1 MDEWH
6 VLSDGAGVVSCDLA
20 NRMSPQIQPGV
31 ERPRAAGNEIGA
43 EATSFPAPRRG
54 GSVASKQPMRD
65 YLNAINTHVV
75 VYDGGMGATLEQFD
89 LTSEDY
95 GGLAGKCH
103 EALVLRRP
111 DVIEGVHASMLD
123 AGAEVVETDTF
134 QASRLKLAEW
144 GLAEHTLE
152 INTKAAEIARRAAGE
167 RRYVAGSIGPT
178 GYLPASEDPAL
189 GQIRFGELVEVFAE
203 QARGLIDGGADLLIV
218 ETAQDILEVK
228 AAVFGARQA
237 FKTTGRALPIHTSVS
252 LLPNGGKM
260 LLGTDVSAVLCT
272 LEALRVDVIG
282 LNCSTGPQ
290 DMRDAIRFL
299 GEHCP
304 VPVACIPNAGLP
316 LQGPDGETIFPEQP
330 EPLADA
336 LAEFVERYGVGVVG
350 GCCGTTPDHIRA
362 IVERVATP
370 PGAAA
375 RTAGGGASAT
385 APPTRPVPPR
395 PAPRP
400 PHLSAMIAATP
411 LVQEPRPT
419 MVGER
424 VNAQGSRK
432 AKELLLAEDYD
443 GLAQI
448 AEDQVEGGAHV
459 LDLCV
464 ALTERTDEDEQMR
477 LVVKK
482 VSLTQPAPIQVDS
495 TEPEVIE
502 RALEQCPGR
511 AIVNS
516 VNLEAGRAKLDRVV
530 PVALAHGAALIA
542 LTIDETGMAKTAQ
555 RKVEIAKRIRDLCCE
570 EHGLDPELL
579 IFDCLTFTLTTGD
592 EEWRPSAV
600 ETIEGIRRIK
610 AEVPHVKTSL
620 GVSNVSF
627 GVSPTA
633 RAVLNSVF
641 LHHCVDA
648 GLDLAMVNPNHIT
661 PYGEIPTGERELAD
675 DLVFNR
681 REDALERFIAHFE
694 SKGEQEADAAAQD
707 PTEGMEPEQALHFHI
722 LRRRREGVE
731 AWIDASV
738 EKIGAVPTLNDV
750 LLPAMKEVGD
760 KFGAGELILP
770 FVLQSAEV
778 MKRAVAQLERY
789 LDKLEGYTKGTVV
802 LATVFGDVHDIG
814 KSLVNTILT
823 NNGYTV
829 VDLGKQVPIQTIL
842 DAAQEHDATAIGLSA
857 LLVSTSK
864 QMPACVAEL
873 HAKGLPYPV
882 LIGGAAINRAFG
894 YRALYPGGRESE
906 EVYEPGVF
914 YCKDAFEGL
923 AVMDQLVDA
932 QARGGLVERLR
943 ASAAEFRAKGET
955 PAEELDFTDDSVR
968 SPARTDA
975 PVPTPPYWGV
985 REIEVDLDE
994 VYRHLD
1000 THVLFK
1006 LHWGGRGVK
1015 GEAWRELLEGDFRP
1029 RLERMWREQ
1038 DYLHPRALLG
1048 FFPCYAL
1055 GNEIVVLDPA
1065 TLDPAKPDDGA
1076 DGRAPRLDPATLD
1089 PAAPDSGAD
1098 GRAPRL
1104 DPTPRAR
1111 ELTRFVCPRQPK
1123 GDRLCLAD
1131 FFRPAV
1137 DGRPPA
1143 ELDVVAVQAVT
1154 VGSEVTE
1161 VMARLESE
1169 GEFSEQLFVHGL
1181 GVQAAEGLAE
1191 WLHATVRELLGI
1203 GATQGRRYSWGYPAV
1218 PEQSEHL
1225 KVEQLLGLSDIGMHI
1240 TDGYAPEPEQSTLA
1254 LVAHHPQAIYFGT
1267 RQGRLLP
1274 NGSPDDV
1281 IKGSPRDP
1289 SLFAAGDTGPA
1300 LGDEEP
1306 PDGTV
1311 EEEDEPAMAG

>member
-1 MDEWH
+1 
-6 VLSDGAGVVSCDLA
+6 
-20 NRMSPQIQPGV
+20 
-31 ERPRAAGNEIGA
+31 
-43 EATSFPAPRRG
+43 
-54 GSVASKQPMRD
+54 MRD
-65 YLNAINTHVV
+65 YLNAINTRVV

-95 GGLAGKCH
+95 GGLPGKCH
-103 EALVLRRP
+103 EALILNRP
-111 DVIEGVHASMLD
+111 DVIEGVHTSMLE
-123 AGAEVVETDTF
+123 AGAEVLETDTF
-134 QASRLKLAEW
+134 QASRIKLEEW
-144 GLAEHTLE
+144 GLADYTVE

-167 RRYVAGSIGPT
+167 ERFVAGSIGPT
-178 GYLPASEDPAL
+178 GYLPASEEPSL
-189 GQIRFGELVEVFAE
+189 GQIRFGELVEVFTE
-203 QARGLIDGGADLLIV
+203 QAAGLIDGGADLLII

-228 AAVFGARQA
+228 AAVFGAREA
-237 FKTTGRALPIHTSVS
+237 FKSTGRTLPIHTSVS

-260 LLGTDVSAVLCT
+260 LLGTDISAVLTT
-272 LEALRVDVIG
+272 LEALGVDVIG
-282 LNCSTGPQ
+282 LNCSTGPE

-299 GEHCP
+299 GEFCP

-316 LQGPDGETIFPEQP
+316 LQGPDGETIFPERP
-330 EPLADA
+330 EPLAEA
-336 LAEFVERYGVGVVG
+336 LEEFVERYGVGIVG
-350 GCCGTTPDHIRA
+350 GCCGTTPEHIAA
-362 IVERVATP
+362 IAERVAGRP
-370 PGAAA
+370 VAA
-375 RTAGGGASAT
+375 R
-385 APPTRPVPPR
+385 PER
-395 PAPRP
+395 RP
-400 PHLSAMIAATP
+400 PHLSSMIAATP
-411 LVQEPRPT
+411 LVQEPRPS

-424 VNAQGSRK
+424 VNSQGSRK
-432 AKELLLAEDYD
+432 AKELLLADDYD
-443 GLAQI
+443 GLLQI
-448 AEDQVEGGAHV
+448 AEDQVTGGAHV

-464 ALTERTDEDEQMR
+464 ALTERSDEDEQMR
-477 LVVKK
+477 MLAKK
-482 VSLTQPAPIQVDS
+482 VSLTQPAPIQIDS

-502 RALEQCPGR
+502 RTLEQIPGR

-516 VNLEAGRAKLDRVV
+516 VNLEAGRDKLDRVV

-542 LTIDETGMAKTAQ
+542 LTIDEVGMAKTAE

-600 ETIEGIRRIK
+600 ETIAGIRAIK
-610 AEVPHVKTSL
+610 EQIPHVKTSL

-627 GVSPTA
+627 GVSPGA

-648 GLDLAMVNPNHIT
+648 GLDLAMVNPNHIS
-661 PYGEIPTGERELAD
+661 PYSEISDGERELAD

-694 SKGEQEADAAAQD
+694 SKGEEDAAGGTGSTD
-707 PTEGMEPEQALHFHI
+707 PTEGMEPEEALHFHI
-722 LRRRREGVE
+722 LRRRKEGVE
-731 AWIDASV
+731 DWIDLSV
-738 EKIGAVPTLNDV
+738 EKIGAVPTLNEV

-778 MKRAVAQLERY
+778 MKKAVAQLEKY
-789 LDKLEGYTKGTVV
+789 LDKIEGYTKGTVV

-842 DAAQEHDATAIGLSA
+842 DAAVEHEATAIGLSA

-864 QMPACVAEL
+864 QMPACIQEL
-873 HAKGLPYPV
+873 HAKKLDYPV
-882 LIGGAAINRAFG
+882 LIGGAAINRAFS
-894 YRALYPGGRESE
+894 YRALYPGGKESE

-923 AVMDQLVDA
+923 AVMDQLIDA
-932 QARGGLVERLR
+932 EAHATLVEKLR
-943 ASAAEFRAKGET
+943 SGAIAFREKGEE
-955 PAEELDFTDDSVR
+955 PQEDLNFADDSVR
-968 SPARTDA
+968 SPARPDA
-975 PVPTPPYWGV
+975 PVPTPPFWGV
-985 REIEVDLDE
+985 QEIDVDLDE

-1015 GEAWRELLEGDFRP
+1015 GEAWQKLLREDFRP
-1029 RLERMWREQ
+1029 RLERMWSEQ
-1038 DYLHPRALLG
+1038 TYLHPRALLG

-1055 GNEIVVLDPA
+1055 GNDIIVLDPGDRE
-1065 TLDPAKPDDGA
+1065 T
-1076 DGRAPRLDPATLD
+1076 
-1089 PAAPDSGAD
+1089 
-1098 GRAPRL
+1098 
-1104 DPTPRAR
+1104 

-1123 GDRLCLAD
+1123 GDRICLAD

-1137 DGRPPA
+1137 DGAPPQ
-1143 ELDVVAVQAVT
+1143 ELDVIAVQAVT

-1161 VMARLESE
+1161 LMARLEAE
-1169 GEFSEQLFVHGL
+1169 GEFAEQLFVHGI
-1181 GVQAAEGLAE
+1181 GVQTAEGLAE
-1191 WLHATVRELLGI
+1191 WLHWRVREMLGI
-1203 GATQGRRYSWGYPAV
+1203 DAAQGRRYSWGYPAV

-1225 KVEQLLGLSDIGMHI
+1225 KVEKLLDLSQIEMKI

-1254 LVAHHPQAIYFGT
+1254 LLAHHPQAIYFGT

-1274 NGSPDDV
+1274 DGSPDDL
-1281 IKGSPRDP
+1281 IRGSARDP
-1289 SLFAAGDTGPA
+1289 SLFADI
-1300 LGDEEP
+1300 GDEDP
-1306 PDGTV
+1306 PDGAV
-1311 EEEDEPAMAG
+1311 EGEDEPAMAREGAA

>member
-1 MDEWH
+1 
-6 VLSDGAGVVSCDLA
+6 L
-20 NRMSPQIQPGV
+20 Q
-31 ERPRAAGNEIGA
+31 
-43 EATSFPAPRRG
+43 
-54 GSVASKQPMRD
+54 
-65 YLNAINTHVV
+65 
-75 VYDGGMGATLEQFD
+75 
-89 LTSEDY
+89 
-95 GGLAGKCH
+95 GKCH
-103 EALVLRRP
+103 EALVLNRP
-111 DVIEGVHASMLD
+111 DVIEGVHSSMLE
-123 AGAEVVETDTF
+123 AGAEVLETDTF
-134 QASRLKLAEW
+134 QGSRLKLEEW
-144 GLAEHTLE
+144 GLGDYTIE
-152 INTKAAEIARRAAGE
+152 INTKAAEIARKAAGE
-167 RRYVAGSIGPT
+167 SRYVAGSIGPT
-178 GYLPASEDPAL
+178 GFLPASEDPSL
-189 GQIRFGELVEVFAE
+189 GQIQFRDLVEVFAE
-203 QARGLIDGGADLLIV
+203 QAEGLIDGGADLIII

-237 FKTTGRALPIHTSVS
+237 FKSSGRTLPIHTSVS

-260 LLGTDVSAVLCT
+260 LLGTDISSLLTTLSALK
-272 LEALRVDVIG
+272 VDVIG
-282 LNCSTGPQ
+282 LNCSTGPE

-299 GEHCP
+299 GEFCP

-330 EPLADA
+330 EPLAEA
-336 LAEFVERYGVGVVG
+336 LTEFIERYGVGVVG
-350 GCCGTTPDHIRA
+350 GCCGTTPAHIAA
-362 IVERVATP
+362 IAERVA
-370 PGAAA
+370 GRAVA
-375 RTAGGGASAT
+375 
-385 APPTRPVPPR
+385 PR

-400 PHLSAMIAATP
+400 AHLSSMIAATP

-424 VNAQGSRK
+424 VNSQGSRK
-432 AKELLLAEDYD
+432 AKELLLADDYD
-443 GLAQI
+443 GLVQI
-448 AEDQVEGGAHV
+448 AEDQVTGGAHV

-464 ALTERTDEDEQMR
+464 ALTERSDEDEQMR
-477 LVVKK
+477 ILAKK
-482 VSLTQPAPIQVDS
+482 VSLTQPAPIQIDS
-495 TEPEVIE
+495 TEPEVIQ
-502 RALEQCPGR
+502 RALEQIPGR

-516 VNLEAGRAKLDRVV
+516 VNLEAGRDKLDRVV
-530 PVALAHGAALIA
+530 PMALEHGAALIA
-542 LTIDETGMAKTAQ
+542 LTIDEVGMAKTAE
-555 RKVEIAKRIRDLCCE
+555 RKVEIAERIRDLCCS

-600 ETIEGIRRIK
+600 ETIAGIKAIK
-610 AEVPHVKTSL
+610 AEIPHVKTSL

-661 PYGEIPTGERELAD
+661 PYSEIPDNERELAD

-681 REDALERFIAHFE
+681 REDALEKFIGHFE
-694 SKGEQEADAAAQD
+694 SKGEEEGPAGAAD
-707 PTEGMEPEQALHFHI
+707 PTEGMEPEEALHFHI
-722 LRRRREGVE
+722 LRRRKDGVE
-731 AWIDASV
+731 DQIDRSV
-738 EKIGAVPTLNDV
+738 EKIGAVPTLNEV

-778 MKRAVAQLERY
+778 MKKAVAQLEKY

-864 QMPACVAEL
+864 QMPACIQEL
-873 HAKGLPYPV
+873 HSKGLSFPV
-882 LIGGAAINRAFG
+882 LIGGAAINRAFS
-894 YRALYPGGRESE
+894 YRTLYPGGKDSDEI
-906 EVYEPGVF
+906 YEPGVF

-932 QARGGLVERLR
+932 DARTALEEKLR
-943 ASAAEFRAKGET
+943 AGARAFREKGEK
-955 PAEELDFTDDSVR
+955 PEEQLNFADDSVR
-968 SPARTDA
+968 SAARTDA
-975 PVPTPPYWGV
+975 PVPEPPFWGV
-985 REIEVDLDE
+985 REIPVDLDE

-1015 GEAWRELLEGDFRP
+1015 GEAWQKLLDEDFRP

-1055 GNEIVVLDPA
+1055 GNDIVVLDPSDR
-1065 TLDPAKPDDGA
+1065 T
-1076 DGRAPRLDPATLD
+1076 T
-1089 PAAPDSGAD
+1089 
-1098 GRAPRL
+1098 
-1104 DPTPRAR
+1104 

-1123 GDRLCLAD
+1123 GDRICLAD
-1131 FFRPAV
+1131 FFRPATE
-1137 DGRPPA
+1137 DGQPPE
-1143 ELDVVAVQAVT
+1143 ELDVIPVQAVT

-1161 VMARLESE
+1161 LMARLEAE
-1169 GEFSEQLFVHGL
+1169 GEFAEQLFVHGL
-1181 GVQAAEGLAE
+1181 GVQTAEGLAE
-1191 WLHATVRELLGI
+1191 WLHYEVRKMLQI
-1203 GATQGRRYSWGYPAV
+1203 PATQGRRYSWGYPAV
-1218 PEQSEHL
+1218 PEQAEHL
-1225 KVEQLLGLSDIGMHI
+1225 KVEQLLHLEQIGMSI
-1240 TDGYAPEPEQSTLA
+1240 TSGYAPDPEQSTLA
-1254 LVAHHPQAIYFGT
+1254 MIAHHPQAIYFGT

-1274 NGSPDDV
+1274 DGSPDDV
-1281 IKGSPRDP
+1281 IRGSNRDP
-1289 SLFAAGDTGPA
+1289 SLFGELADEDPPEGAVEGEDTPESEG
-1300 LGDEEP
+1300 
-1306 PDGTV
+1306 
-1311 EEEDEPAMAG
+1311 EPAMAGESA

>member
-1 MDEWH
+1 
-6 VLSDGAGVVSCDLA
+6 
-20 NRMSPQIQPGV
+20 
-31 ERPRAAGNEIGA
+31 
-43 EATSFPAPRRG
+43 
-54 GSVASKQPMRD
+54 MRD
-65 YLNAINTHVV
+65 YLNAIKSHVV
-75 VYDGGMGATLEQFD
+75 IYDGGMGATLEQFD

-103 EALVLRRP
+103 EALVLNRP
-111 DVIEGVHASMLD
+111 DVIEGVHSSMID
-123 AGAEVVETDTF
+123 AGAEVLETDTF
-134 QASRLKLAEW
+134 QASRIKLEEW
-144 GLAEHTLE
+144 GLADYTVE
-152 INTKAAEIARRAAGE
+152 INTKAGEIARKAAGE
-167 RRYVAGSIGPT
+167 NRFVAGSIGPT
-178 GYLPASEDPAL
+178 GYLPASEDPTL
-189 GQIRFGELVEVFAE
+189 GQIRFSELVEVFTE
-203 QARGLIDGGADLLIV
+203 QAAGLIDGGVDLIII

-228 AAVFGARQA
+228 AAIFGARAA
-237 FKTTGRALPIHTSVS
+237 FKSTGRTLPIHTSVS

-260 LLGTDVSAVLCT
+260 LLGTDISAVLTT
-272 LEALRVDVIG
+272 LEALKVDVIG
-282 LNCSTGPQ
+282 LNCSTGPE

-330 EPLADA
+330 EPLAEA
-336 LAEFVERYGVGVVG
+336 LKEFVERYGVGIVG
-350 GCCGTTPDHIRA
+350 GCCGTTPEHIAA
-362 IVERVATP
+362 IAERVADRDV
-370 PGAAA
+370 A
-375 RTAGGGASAT
+375 
-385 APPTRPVPPR
+385 PR

-400 PHLSAMIAATP
+400 PHLSSMIAAVT
-411 LVQEPRPT
+411 LVQEPAPT

-424 VNAQGSRK
+424 VNSQGSRK
-432 AKELLLAEDYD
+432 AKELLLADDYD
-443 GLAQI
+443 GLLQI
-448 AEDQVEGGAHV
+448 AEDQVTGGAHV

-464 ALTERTDEDEQMR
+464 ALTERADEDEQMR
-477 LVVKK
+477 LVAKK
-482 VSLTQPAPIQVDS
+482 VSLSQPAPIQIDS

-502 RALEQCPGR
+502 RALEQIPGR

-516 VNLEAGRAKLDRVV
+516 VNLEAGRDKLDRVV
-530 PVALAHGAALIA
+530 PMALAHGAALIA
-542 LTIDETGMAKTAQ
+542 LTIDEVGMAKTAG

-600 ETIEGIRRIK
+600 ETIAGIREIK
-610 AEVPHVKTSL
+610 AEIPSVKTSL

-627 GVSPTA
+627 GVSPGA

-661 PYGEIPTGERELAD
+661 PYSEIPDSERELAD

-694 SKGEQEADAAAQD
+694 SKGEEETQSAAD
-707 PTEGMEPEQALHFHI
+707 PTEAMEPEEALHFHI
-722 LRRRREGVE
+722 LRRRKEGVE
-731 AWIDASV
+731 EWIDLSV
-738 EKIGAVPTLNDV
+738 EKIGAVPTLNEV

-778 MKRAVAQLERY
+778 MKKAVAQLEKY
-789 LDKLEGYTKGTVV
+789 LDKIEGYTKGTVV

-842 DAAQEHDATAIGLSA
+842 DAAVEHEATAIGLSA

-864 QMPACVAEL
+864 QMPACIQEL
-873 HAKGLPYPV
+873 HSKRLSYPV
-882 LIGGAAINRAFG
+882 LIGGAAINRAFS
-894 YRALYPGGRESE
+894 YRALYPGGKDSE
-906 EVYEPGVF
+906 DVYEPGVF

-923 AVMDQLVDA
+923 AVMDQLIDSDA
-932 QARGGLVERLR
+932 HEALLQKLR
-943 ASAAEFRAKGET
+943 AGATEFREKGDA
-955 PAEELDFTDDSVR
+955 PVEEVNLADDSVR

-975 PVPTPPYWGV
+975 PVPTPPFWGV
-985 REIEVDLDE
+985 KEIDVDLEE

-1006 LHWGGRGVK
+1006 LHWGGKGVK
-1015 GEAWRELLEGDFRP
+1015 GEAWQTLLREDFRP

-1048 FFPCYAL
+1048 FFPCYSL
-1055 GNEIVVLDPA
+1055 GNDIIVLDPQDRA
-1065 TLDPAKPDDGA
+1065 T
-1076 DGRAPRLDPATLD
+1076 
-1089 PAAPDSGAD
+1089 
-1098 GRAPRL
+1098 
-1104 DPTPRAR
+1104 

-1123 GDRLCLAD
+1123 GDRICLAD
-1131 FFRPAV
+1131 FYRPAV
-1137 DGRPPA
+1137 DGAPPP
-1143 ELDVVAVQAVT
+1143 ELDVIAVQAVT
-1154 VGSEVTE
+1154 VGPEVTE
-1161 VMARLESE
+1161 LMAKLEAE
-1169 GEFSEQLFVHGL
+1169 GEFAEQLFVHGL
-1181 GVQAAEGLAE
+1181 GVQTAEGLAE
-1191 WLHATVRELLGI
+1191 WLHFRAREMMGI
-1203 GATQGRRYSWGYPAV
+1203 DATQGRRYSWGYPAV

-1225 KVEQLLGLSDIGMHI
+1225 KVEKLLDLKQIGMSI

-1254 LVAHHPQAIYFGT
+1254 LIAHHPQAIYFGT

-1274 NGSPDDV
+1274 DGSPDDL
-1281 IKGSPRDP
+1281 IRGSSRDP
-1289 SLFAAGDTGPA
+1289 SLFADLDDAD
-1300 LGDEEP
+1300 P
-1306 PDGTV
+1306 PEGAV
-1311 EEEDEPAMAG
+1311 EAEDEPALT